1 MRHSPLPDR
10 QRMKAWI
17 GIIASLAIAGCAA
30 NALTYSEPLQGSRA
44 RVRFATHTDYVTVL
58 RGYDDADCTVN
69 ENEWMRLRAGKQVSA
84 QPKKLGMPLWIHDP
98 GAANEVYVDATRAH
112 TFLFSGAAAVG
123 TMIYQCGVPLTFRF
137 EPDKDYE
144 VTFSQLGVNCSV
156 TVYGIVAD
164 AGAYKRTR
172 LKFFADQATPEQ
184 AGCLAQFKKMRW
196 Q

>member
-1 MRHSPLPDR
+1 
-10 QRMKAWI
+10 MKAWI

-58 RGYDDADCTVN
+58 RAYDDANCTVN
-69 ENEWMRLRAGKQVSA
+69 ENEWMRLRAGKQVNA

-123 TMIYQCGVPLTFRF
+123 TMIYRCGVPLTYQF

-144 VTFSQLGVNCSV
+144 VTFYQPWTSC
-156 TVYGIVAD
+156 TVAVDAIVAD
-164 AGAYKRTR
+164 AGTHKRSR
-172 LKFFADQATPEQ
+172 LKVFSDRVAPEQ

-196 Q
+196 K